1 MLSVRRDSEGV
12 TVSFSC
18 SVVTTVTVT
27 GPVSCDS
34 LTWRG
39 AALLLWTSACSSVWT
54 YTWKHMNSSCNTGR
68 EHSSLRHSES
78 LRTFLQSLWA
88 TRASLSMFTL
98 CLTVCLTKL
107 CKLLLKSL
115 QLNFVSSP
123 QAALFDHLI
132 TFYWWYFFTFPSA
145 GSELVTE
152 YVSINVS
159 VLLAQWTPPL
169 CLTYRYLLQSHSR
182 GRAFFRWPL
191 TSRRFFIFVCSVS
204 IWRREERF
212 SQQITT
218 TEI

>member
-78 LRTFLQSLWA
+78 LRTFLQPVWA
-88 TRASLSMFTL
+88 TRASPSMFTL
-98 CLTVCLTKL
+98 CLTVCLKKL
-107 CKLLLKSL
+107 CKLLLKCL

-132 TFYWWYFFTFPSA
+132 KFTDNTSLLFLQQDLNLWRSMLVLMYQSCYLSEHLHCVSLTGICYSHTPGGGPSSGDLWPLA
-145 GSELVTE
+145 GSL
-152 YVSINVS
+152 SS
-159 VLLAQWTPPL
+159 SAAS
-169 CLTYRYLLQSHSR
+169 QSD
-182 GRAFFRWPL
+182 GEKKG
-191 TSRRFFIFVCSVS
+191 SVS
-204 IWRREERF
+204 GERE
-212 SQQITT
+212 I
-218 TEI
+218 